1 MNRALTRREI
11 LMLAAIVLLACRRQR
26 GQLVTTVNVELDEY
40 VIRVDTAQVPAGRV
54 RFVTTNVGQLEH
66 ELIVLRTDLPADQL
80 PYSEAKQTAEEEE
93 AGEVLGEIEA
103 EDLPPGKTAE
113 MTLELPAGHY
123 VLLCNIPT
131 HYRLG
136 MHLDFRVV

>member
-93 AGEVLGEIEA
+93 AGEVLGEIEP

>member
-93 AGEVLGEIEA
+93 AGEVLGELEP